1 MQYYTADIQ
10 LALVSAPSDVD
21 EAMWERVG
29 GVAMLYDMDNV
40 CSNSLVLVFLLIP

>member
-10 LALVSAPSDVD
+10 LALVSAPGDVD

-40 CSNSLVLVFLLIP
+40 CRNLRVLILVLIP